1 MEDRGSP
8 ETTKA
13 PLASVTERLEQV
25 LRECAPLD
33 VVPAALPQAA
43 GLYLAEEIASGVDS
57 PPFDKSMMDGYAVRS
72 GDVTALGTRL
82 RMVGELPAGGT
93 FDGEVRAGQAVRI
106 MTGAPI
112 PAGADTVVRL
122 EETSLLDEQTVE
134 IRSARLQAGTNIL
147 RRGQMLRAGEVVL
160 TAGRRLRAQE
170 LALLA
175 ELGRATV
182 EVYRRARLAVLA
194 TGDELVP
201 PGQPLGP
208 GQICNSNESLL
219 VAQALE
225 WGCEATG
232 LGIARDRES
241 ELRKKME
248 QGLKY
253 DVLLL
258 TGGVSMGARDLVPH
272 VLAQLGVRQ
281 VFHKVQLKPGKP
293 MWFGVWD
300 ALAPPAAGDATL
312 RADSSRRCRI
322 FALPGNPVSSMVC
335 SELFV
340 APAIRALQGDP
351 QPRWV
356 PIGAQ
361 LTCEHVVREDRPT
374 YFPAR
379 LSLTDGIVQA
389 TPTFWKGSADLRST
403 IDANGVIVFPP
414 GERTYRAGA
423 RVEVIPWSTSRWSAG
438 R

>member
-1 MEDRGSP
+1 MEERRPP
-8 ETTKA
+8 ETTGA
-13 PLASVTERLEQV
+13 PLASVPERLEQV
-25 LRECAPLD
+25 LRECAPLE
-33 VVPAALPQAA
+33 VVPAALTQAA
-43 GLYLAEEIASGVDS
+43 GLHLAEEIASGVDS

-72 GDVTALGTRL
+72 GDVTAAGTRL
-82 RMVGELPAGGT
+82 RLAGEVPAGGN
-93 FDGEVRAGQAVRI
+93 FAGEVRAGQAVRI

-122 EETSLLDEQTVE
+122 EETTLPDEQTVE
-134 IRSARLQAGTNIL
+134 IRTGSLRSGTNIL

-182 EVYRRARLAVLA
+182 RVHRRPRLAVLA

-219 VAQALE
+219 LAQAQE

-232 LGIARDRES
+232 LGIARDRPS
-241 ELRKKME
+241 ELREKIE
-248 QGLKY
+248 QGLKD
-253 DVLLL
+253 DVLIL
-258 TGGVSMGARDLVPH
+258 TGGVSMGARDLVPQ
-272 VLAQLGVRQ
+272 VLTQLGVRQ

-293 MWFGVWD
+293 MWFGVRD
-300 ALAPPAAGDATL
+300 PLPPFAVGETAS
-312 RADSSRRCRI
+312 RADHSRRCLI

-340 APAIRALQGDP
+340 APAVRALQGDP
-351 QPRWV
+351 HPPWV
-356 PIGAQ
+356 PIVAQ
-361 LTCEHVVREDRPT
+361 LTRDHVLREDRPT

-379 LSLTDGIVQA
+379 LSLREGIVQA
-389 TPTFWKGSADLRST
+389 TPTDWQGSADLRST
-403 IDANGVIVFPP
+403 IDADGVIVFQP
-414 GERTYRAGA
+414 GERAYRAGE
-423 RVEVIPWSTSRWSAG
+423 RVEVIPWSTSRWPTC